1 MATFLSP
8 LLGLPSLA
16 PLKVWLLY
24 ANQTENDILLQ
35 EELEEIAQHHPDR
48 FKVGL
53 DEGSRI
59 GEIGKDEGRK
69 GDKEGMHVG
78 AGHLNALVGIWC
90 TTSRLDH
97 AR

>member
-1 MATFLSP
+1 MATFLSS

-53 DEGSRI
+53 NEGSRM

-78 AGHLNALVGIWC
+78 CCPCECSCGSLMRHV
-90 TTSRLDH
+90 
-97 AR
+97 